1 MAIRPFTDT
10 LRELRGGV
18 VMDELGEALNKVVG
32 AVRDTGKMGS
42 LTLTIKV
49 KPASKGNLDTMFLED
64 TLKVNAPENDKGAT
78 VFFAT
83 PEGNL
88 QRNDPRQTALE
99 LKVIPDEKPQQLK
112 ESINA

>member
-1 MAIRPFTDT
+1 MATRPFTDT
-10 LRELRGGV
+10 LRDLRGGV
-18 VMDELGEALNKVVG
+18 LMDELSEGLNKVVS
-32 AVRDTGKMGS
+32 AVRDTGKVGS

-64 TLKVNAPENDKGAT
+64 TLKIVAPENDKGAT

-88 QRNDPRQTALE
+88 QRNDPRQTSLE
-99 LKVIPDEKPQQLK
+99 LKVVPEDKPQQLK
-112 ESINA
+112 DNINA